1 MTMKR
6 KHQQTLESVFA
17 RPPSANIQWR
27 QVVSMMQAL
36 GAEVAE
42 RRGSRVAFI
51 LGGKVNIQHRPHPDP
66 SLDKGA
72 VADLRDFL
80 ESCGIKP

>member
-1 MTMKR
+1 MKR
-6 KHQQTLESVFA
+6 KHQKTLDAIFA
-17 RPPSANIQWR
+17 HPPGANIQWHE
-27 QVVSMMQAL
+27 VVSLMQAL
-36 GAEVAE
+36 GSEVTE

-51 LGGKVNIQHRPHPDP
+51 LNERVNVQHRPHPAP

-80 ESCGIKP
+80 KSCGVRP

>member
-1 MTMKR
+1 MKR
-6 KHQQTLESVFA
+6 EQQQTLESVFA

-36 GAEVAE
+36 GAEVTE
-42 RRGSRVAFI
+42 RRRSRVAFI
-51 LGGKVNIQHRPHPDP
+51 LSGKVNIQHRPHPGP

-72 VADLRDFL
+72 VVDLRDFL

>member
-1 MTMKR
+1 
-6 KHQQTLESVFA
+6 
-17 RPPSANIQWR
+17 
-27 QVVSMMQAL
+27 MMQAL
-36 GAEVAE
+36 GAEVTE

-51 LGGKVNIQHRPHPDP
+51 LSGKVNIQHRPHPGP